1 MIDDPRR
8 LSEIRRVPLAGHDA
22 GPGALESRRIE
33 LLLTL
38 ETDGLVQIQP
48 PFP

>member
-1 MIDDPRR
+1 MIDESKQ
-8 LSEIRRVPLAGHDA
+8 LSEIRHAPLAGHDA

-33 LLLTL
+33 LRLTL
-38 ETDGLVQIQP
+38 ETDGLVRIQP